1 MPFRQWL
8 AQRLG
13 RRVADHVCSHHGK
26 VEDVMISKRAFLAT
40 TLATAV
46 QAIAGAAS
54 AQTYPAR
61 TLKIL
66 VPFPAGGPTDLVAR
80 LVADRLSAG
89 LGQSVIVEDR
99 PGGAGG
105 SIGAKAVAA
114 SDPDGYTLLLTPV
127 DVLTQA
133 PLVYR
138 DVGYD
143 PLRNF
148 APVAL
153 IMTAPLILVVNPSVP
168 AKTLQ
173 ELAAYAKANSG
184 KVRYG
189 SPGFGTSPHVVGEL
203 FKAVTGASITHVP
216 YRGSA
221 PAIND
226 LLAGQVQIYTDTI
239 TILLPHIEAGSIR
252 ALAVL
257 NDSGTRYLPNV
268 PSTVEAGFPMLQQV
282 YTLALY
288 APAGTPAGIIDR
300 LNAATNETLKTDTL
314 QTGLSKLGA
323 VALGGSV
330 PDVSAYMA
338 ANTKKAAEMVA
349 AAGIQ
354 PE

>member
-1 MPFRQWL
+1 
-8 AQRLG
+8 
-13 RRVADHVCSHHGK
+13 
-26 VEDVMISKRAFLAT
+26 MITKRAVLAAI
-40 TLATAV
+40 LAGS
-46 QAIAGAAS
+46 IAAAAGSAS

-61 TLKIL
+61 TIKIL

-80 LVADRLSAG
+80 LAADRLSAG

-105 SIGAKAVAA
+105 SVGAKAVATA
-114 SDPDGYTLLLTPV
+114 DPDGYTLLLTPV

-133 PLVYR
+133 PLVYK

-143 PLRNF
+143 PIKDF

-153 IMTAPLILVVNPSVP
+153 IMTAPLVLVVNPSVP
-168 AKTLQ
+168 VKTPQ
-173 ELAAYAKANSG
+173 ELASYAKANPG
-184 KVRYG
+184 KSRYG

-203 FKAVTGASITHVP
+203 FKATTGANIVHVP

-226 LLAGQVQIYTDTI
+226 LLAGQVQIYVDTI
-239 TILLPHIEAGSIR
+239 TILLPHIQAGSLR

-257 NDSGTRYLPNV
+257 SDAPTSYLPGV
-268 PSTVEAGFPMLQQV
+268 PTVAAAGFPMLQSV

-288 APAGTPAGIIDR
+288 APSGTPAGIIDR
-300 LNAATNETLKTDTL
+300 LNTATNEALKTDTV
-314 QTGLSKLGA
+314 QAGLSKLGA

-330 PDVSAYMA
+330 PDVSAYMS
-338 ANTKKAAEMVA
+338 ANAKRAAEMVA
-349 AAGIQ
+349 AARIK

>member
-1 MPFRQWL
+1 MMYARSRTK
-8 AQRLG
+8 A
-13 RRVADHVCSHHGK
+13 
-26 VEDVMISKRAFLAT
+26 EDAMTTKRAVLRAIFA
-40 TLATAV
+40 AGIV
-46 QAIAGAAS
+46 SIAGPAS

-61 TLKIL
+61 TIKIL

-89 LGQSVIVEDR
+89 LAQSVIVEDR

-105 SIGAKAVAA
+105 SIGAKAVAT

-133 PLVYR
+133 PLVYK

-143 PLRNF
+143 PAKNF

-153 IMTAPLILVVNPSVP
+153 IMTAPLILVVNPTLPV
-168 AKTLQ
+168 KTLP
-173 ELAAYAKANSG
+173 ELAAYTKANAG
-184 KVRYG
+184 KIRYG

-203 FKAVTGASITHVP
+203 FKATIGANITHVP

-226 LLAGQVQIYTDTI
+226 LLAGQVQVYTDTI
-239 TILLPHIEAGSIR
+239 TILLPHIEAGSLR

-257 NDSGTRYLPNV
+257 NDTGTRYLPGV
-268 PSTVEAGFPMLQQV
+268 PSVVEAGFPMLQSV

-288 APAGTPAGIIDR
+288 APSGTPAPIIDR
-300 LNAATNETLKTDTL
+300 LNAATNESLKSESV
-314 QTGLSKLGA
+314 QAGLMKLGA
-323 VALGGSV
+323 VPLGGSV

-338 ANTKKAAEMVA
+338 ANAKRAAEMVS

>member
-1 MPFRQWL
+1 ME
-8 AQRLG
+8 A
-13 RRVADHVCSHHGK
+13 A
-26 VEDVMISKRAFLAT
+26 MITKRAVVTAILAT
-40 TLATAV
+40 GIA
-46 QAIAGAAS
+46 AIAGQAS

-61 TLKIL
+61 AIKIL

-89 LGQSVIVEDR
+89 LAQSVIVEDR

-105 SIGAKAVAA
+105 SIGAKAVAT

-133 PLVYR
+133 PLVYK

-143 PLRNF
+143 PIRNF

-153 IMTAPLILVVNPSVP
+153 IMTAPLILVVHPAVP

-173 ELAAYAKANSG
+173 ELAAYAKANPG
-184 KVRYG
+184 KIRYG

-203 FKAVTGASITHVP
+203 FKAGTGANITHVP

-226 LLAGQVQIYTDTI
+226 LLAGQVQIYIDTI
-239 TILLPHIEAGSIR
+239 TILLPHIEAGSLR
-252 ALAVL
+252 AITVL
-257 NDSGTRYLPNV
+257 NDAGTRYLPGV
-268 PSTVEAGFPMLQQV
+268 PSVVEAGFPMLQSV

-288 APAGTPAGIIDR
+288 APSGTPAGIVDK
-300 LNAATNETLKTDTL
+300 LNAAANESLKSESV
-314 QTGLSKLGA
+314 QAGLMKLGA

-338 ANTKKAAEMVA
+338 ANAKRAAEMVS

>member
-1 MPFRQWL
+1 ME
-8 AQRLG
+8 A
-13 RRVADHVCSHHGK
+13 A
-26 VEDVMISKRAFLAT
+26 MITKRAVVTAILAT
-40 TLATAV
+40 GIA
-46 QAIAGAAS
+46 AIAGQAS

-61 TLKIL
+61 TIKIL

-89 LGQSVIVEDR
+89 LAQSVIVEDR

-105 SIGAKAVAA
+105 SIGAKAVAT

-133 PLVYR
+133 PLVYK

-143 PLRNF
+143 PIRNF

-153 IMTAPLILVVNPSVP
+153 IMTAPLILVVHQAVP

-173 ELAAYAKANSG
+173 ELAAYAKANPG
-184 KVRYG
+184 KIRYG

-203 FKAVTGASITHVP
+203 FKAVTGANITHVP

-226 LLAGQVQIYTDTI
+226 LLAGQVQIYIDTI
-239 TILLPHIEAGSIR
+239 TILLPHIEAGSLR
-252 ALAVL
+252 AITVL
-257 NDSGTRYLPNV
+257 NDTGTRYLPGV
-268 PSTVEAGFPMLQQV
+268 PSVAEAGFPMLQSV

-288 APAGTPAGIIDR
+288 APSGTPAAIVDK
-300 LNAATNETLKTDTL
+300 LNAAANESLKSESV
-314 QTGLSKLGA
+314 QAGLMKLGA

-338 ANTKKAAEMVA
+338 ANAKRAAEMVS